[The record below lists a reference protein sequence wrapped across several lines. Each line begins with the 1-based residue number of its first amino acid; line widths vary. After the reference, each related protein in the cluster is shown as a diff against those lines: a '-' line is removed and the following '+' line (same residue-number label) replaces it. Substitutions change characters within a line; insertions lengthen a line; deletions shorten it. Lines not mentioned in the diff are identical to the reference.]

1 MVDEIKDEEY
11 EDFHDAK
18 IEMTKE
24 SKELVKI
31 IKTNLSEIFD
41 RDVSTAETIN
51 MLVAMGIES
60 WTQMKSDEEA
70 EDLV

>member
-1 MVDEIKDEEY
+1 MVDEIEEY
-11 EDFHDAK
+11 EDFRTSK

-24 SKELVKI
+24 SKELVKKI
-31 IKTNLSEIFD
+31 RENLSEIFE
-41 RDVSTAETIN
+41 RDVTTAETIN

-60 WTQMKSDEEA
+60 WIKMKEEEEA